1 MNETAQVALT
11 VVCYAVAALA
21 QLTALA
27 LLAREGRRSSSVLR
41 RWQEADPRQRAE
53 LPGLV
58 GDLLGS
64 SFDRGAA
71 VVLLV
76 IGVVTGA
83 LGHFLSL

>member
-1 MNETAQVALT
+1 MSDTAQVALT

-21 QLTALA
+21 QLTALV
-27 LLAREGRRSSSVLR
+27 LLAREARRSSSVLR
-41 RWQEADPRQRAE
+41 RWHEADPRQRAE

-58 GDLLGS
+58 GDLLGN

-76 IGVVTGA
+76 VGVVTGA